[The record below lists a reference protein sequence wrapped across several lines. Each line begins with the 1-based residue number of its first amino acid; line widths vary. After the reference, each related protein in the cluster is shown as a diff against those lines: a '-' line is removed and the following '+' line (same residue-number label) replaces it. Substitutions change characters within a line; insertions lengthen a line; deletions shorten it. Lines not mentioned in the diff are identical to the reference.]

1 MQWLAHRTL
10 FRQHD
15 HLLYELNRE
24 DPASYRNFLRV
35 DADLFGEILDSRG
48 GSRLVPQ
55 VPMNLSTFDKKVKKN
70 IPV

>member
-1 MQWLAHRTL
+1 MQDFVLIFKSRVGLEDQGHT
-10 FRQHD
+10 
-15 HLLYELNRE
+15 LLYLI
-24 DPASYRNFLRV
+24 SLSIYLS
-35 DADLFGEILDSRG
+35 IYRG